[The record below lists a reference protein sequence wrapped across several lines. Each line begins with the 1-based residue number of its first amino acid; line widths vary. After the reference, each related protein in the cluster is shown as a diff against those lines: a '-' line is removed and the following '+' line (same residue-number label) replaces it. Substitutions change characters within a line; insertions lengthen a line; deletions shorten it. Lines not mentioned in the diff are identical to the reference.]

1 MKIDAQASSPGRLLR
16 RTSDVG
22 TGDSGAPAAAT
33 RIASYL
39 YAARYGYSDSVLHN
53 DNQLRIFPLTDSGQE
68 PVDLQLWTRP
78 HGRGVEYVDRF
89 GNRVRRV
96 RIVAAHDS
104 LVVASAGRVRLA
116 TARPEPE
123 DAGLEEVRALPDAFE
138 YTSRSPLVDPAAVSG
153 LADEVAAAPDSLLAA
168 VNRVTGW
175 VHRNI
180 RYRRGT
186 TGVTTAADQV
196 LRALEGVCQDKA
208 HLALGML
215 RALGIP
221 SRYVSGL
228 LTGEVGETH
237 AWVEVRHPRRGWLAV
252 DPTRGLLCP
261 PPCDYIKLAV
271 GRDYADVPPVAGSFL
286 SRGAASECAAIS
298 MAQLDADRAATLGDA
313 LELLQG
319 AYVVRQADGRQ

>member
-1 MKIDAQASSPGRLLR
+1 MRQTKG
-16 RTSDVG
+16 
-22 TGDSGAPAAAT
+22 GADT
-33 RIASYL
+33 LVASYL
-39 YAARYGYSDSVLHN
+39 YAARYAYSDSVLHN
-53 DNQLRIFPLTDSGQE
+53 DNRLRIFPLTDSGQE
-68 PVDLQLWTRP
+68 PVGWQLWTRP

-104 LVVASAGRVRLA
+104 LVVASAGTVRLA
-116 TARPEPE
+116 TARPQPE
-123 DAGLEEVRALPDAFE
+123 DADLEEVRALPEAFE

-168 VNRVTGW
+168 VGGVAGW

-186 TGVTTAADQV
+186 TGVTTTADQV
-196 LRALEGVCQDKA
+196 LRAMEGVCQDKA

-252 DPTRGLLCP
+252 DPTRGMLCP
-261 PPCDYIKLAV
+261 PPCDYVKLAV

-298 MAQLDADRAATLGDA
+298 AVKLVDAGATTLADA
-313 LELLQG
+313 LELLRG
-319 AYVVRQADGRQ
+319 AYAVRHVDGLS